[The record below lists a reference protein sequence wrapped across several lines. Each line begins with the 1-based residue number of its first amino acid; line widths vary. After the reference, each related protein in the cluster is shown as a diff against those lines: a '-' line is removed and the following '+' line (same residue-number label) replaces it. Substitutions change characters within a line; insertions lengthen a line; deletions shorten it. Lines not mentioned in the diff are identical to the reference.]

1 MNTTL
6 IKAVLVGSLTLML
19 SAQSCN
25 DSKSSSASK
34 PSSIQKAGKTMSFKE
49 PVFTMHIGRL
59 SAKDEGNVR
68 KTCILKG
75 DHQAISK
82 NLVEIAK
89 QLASAKAEG
98 MEEALHFAPQ
108 IPSTEIIGHLYTPD
122 KSGNMVKEDVLLLQD
137 YSKIQTRKGGDAKQ
151 LIDLVN
157 KTCSNQ

>member
-1 MNTTL
+1 MSKTL
-6 IKAVLVGSLTLML
+6 LQGLVISSFTLL
-19 SAQSCN
+19 LAAQSCN
-25 DSKSSSASK
+25 ESKTTSTT
-34 PSSIQKAGKTMSFKE
+34 SSIQKAEKSMSFNE

-59 SAKDEGNVR
+59 SQKDEGNVR

-75 DHQAISK
+75 DNKAISA

-89 QLASAKAEG
+89 QLASAKTQG

-122 KSGNMVKEDVLLLQD
+122 SNGKMVKEDVLLLQD

-157 KTCSNQ
+157 KTCSSQE